1 MLNREEKIQ
10 NRVQEHYDYIKD
22 EYEVVGVFLQGS
34 QNYGLDVYD
43 ENYMS
48 DVDTKAILLPSFE
61 DIVYNREPISTT
73 LILPNNEHIDLKDI
87 RIMLDTFL
95 KQNVNF
101 IEILFTKFK
110 VLNPKYKDLIQPL
123 FDNKESIARY
133 DFNKALNCQMGMSE
147 QKYVALEHPYPTI
160 KDKIDKYGYDCY
172 SEDTYFLT
180 DSGYKL
186 FDEITDNDKLATMNT
201 LNGALEFQCYTDR
214 IDKVIDDCLY
224 DIENRE
230 SHFKITGNHNLY
242 CSKVKCPSKNTSYE
256 EKFSKWDF
264 VKLKYCINNQRY
276 NHIISFPI
284 NSNNEFPISDD
295 MLKLLGAYISEGTI
309 NFRDNKI
316 KNLIINQTNH
326 GKTEFINMIDNLHI
340 KFNKYVIERNDK
352 GLIEYEW
359 HFSKDLAKTFLDW
372 CGHGSK
378 LKRLPSF
385 IYKLSKRQCR
395 ILLKSLLLGDGSFYN
410 SRDVYYTSN
419 ENLAK
424 DVLSLS
430 LLSGYH
436 SKLDGSYTSN
446 NKYNKDC
453 AMYHIEIKHKEL
465 KPSFIKLGEF
475 NKDRNSHIKSI
486 VNTKQRVVCFEVP
499 NSTLVTMNN
508 GKSAVQGNCKQLHHI
523 VRMNDF
529 IKKYI
534 AGKSYEECL
543 IPDNKEWLIE
553 LKKNTLSLEEARA
566 LAKQLNQETYKL
578 GKEAINDSNKRN
590 EEIVSLLNKVK
601 YDLLKYRFKE
611 ELLKEENKLCQ

>member
-1 MLNREEKIQ
+1 MFNREEKIQ

-22 EYEVVGVFLQGS
+22 KYEVVGVFLQGS

-133 DFNKALNCQMGMSE
+133 DFNKALNCQMGMRE

-160 KDKIDKYGYDCY
+160 KDKIDKYGYD
-172 SEDTYFLT
+172 
-180 DSGYKL
+180 G
-186 FDEITDNDKLATMNT
+186 
-201 LNGALEFQCYTDR
+201 
-214 IDKVIDDCLY
+214 
-224 DIENRE
+224 
-230 SHFKITGNHNLY
+230 
-242 CSKVKCPSKNTSYE
+242 
-256 EKFSKWDF
+256 
-264 VKLKYCINNQRY
+264 
-276 NHIISFPI
+276 
-284 NSNNEFPISDD
+284 
-295 MLKLLGAYISEGTI
+295 
-309 NFRDNKI
+309 
-316 KNLIINQTNH
+316 
-326 GKTEFINMIDNLHI
+326 
-340 KFNKYVIERNDK
+340 
-352 GLIEYEW
+352 
-359 HFSKDLAKTFLDW
+359 
-372 CGHGSK
+372 
-378 LKRLPSF
+378 
-385 IYKLSKRQCR
+385 
-395 ILLKSLLLGDGSFYN
+395 
-410 SRDVYYTSN
+410 
-419 ENLAK
+419 
-424 DVLSLS
+424 
-430 LLSGYH
+430 
-436 SKLDGSYTSN
+436 
-446 NKYNKDC
+446 
-453 AMYHIEIKHKEL
+453 
-465 KPSFIKLGEF
+465 
-475 NKDRNSHIKSI
+475 
-486 VNTKQRVVCFEVP
+486 
-499 NSTLVTMNN
+499 
-508 GKSAVQGNCKQLHHI
+508 KQLHHI
-523 VRMNDF
+523 ARMNDF

-543 IPDNKEWLIE
+543 IPNNKEWLIE

-611 ELLKEENKLCQ
+611 DLLND